1 MVVVG
6 LVRVAG
12 VVLRASCARRQR
24 ILPKTWAK
32 RGEIFLTFCGTTMM
46 AVVVSLMPSR
56 RRSCRSSAALLA
68 VFATWLSPLRSG
80 RTPNLLP
87 PLSVDDDDNGD
98 GDGDDG
104 GDGGDDG
111 GDDGEWTKTVA
122 SVSKRTSCSVN

>member
-1 MVVVG
+1 M
-6 LVRVAG
+6 
-12 VVLRASCARRQR
+12 
-24 ILPKTWAK
+24 
-32 RGEIFLTFCGTTMM
+32 
-46 AVVVSLMPSR
+46 
-56 RRSCRSSAALLA
+56 
-68 VFATWLSPLRSG
+68 
-80 RTPNLLP
+80 LP